1 MLFVTKTPDRFRN
14 LKFALLEMGVEQLN
28 CTLKNSVN
36 IGNVVQKHSKIR

>member
-36 IGNVVQKHSKIR
+36 IGNVYKNIPK